1 MDKNVYEEGTLKY
14 YSFFKDSKEM
24 EEEQME
30 KELLPCDV
38 AVSLQIFGTKIK
50 ILVVK
55 ELLKGTKRF
64 SELNR
69 AIPCTQKVLNI
80 LIYVNWKKIKS
91 YLAKSTL
98 QSPLKVE
105 YSLTEIGKTIEPI
118 INLMNKW
125 GAYYRN
131 FIKSI

>member
-1 MDKNVYEEGTLKY
+1 
-14 YSFFKDSKEM
+14 
-24 EEEQME
+24 ME

-69 AIPCTQKVLNI
+69 AIPCTQKVLTSN
-80 LIYVNWKKIKS
+80 LRELEKIKS

-98 QSPLKVE
+98 
-105 YSLTEIGKTIEPI
+105 
-118 INLMNKW
+118 
-125 GAYYRN
+125 
-131 FIKSI
+131 

>member
-1 MDKNVYEEGTLKY
+1 
-14 YSFFKDSKEM
+14 
-24 EEEQME
+24 ME

-69 AIPCTQKVLNI
+69 AIPCTQKVLTSN
-80 LIYVNWKKIKS
+80 LRELEKDKIIS
-91 YLAKSTL
+91 R
-98 QSPLKVE
+98 KV
-105 YSLTEIGKTIEPI
+105 YAVVPP
-118 INLMNKW
+118 NRQNNRAYNKLDE
-125 GAYYRN
+125 
-131 FIKSI
+131 

>member
-1 MDKNVYEEGTLKY
+1 
-14 YSFFKDSKEM
+14 
-24 EEEQME
+24 ME

-38 AVSLQIFGTKIK
+38 AVSLQIFGTKTK

-69 AIPCTQKVLNI
+69 AIPCTQKVLTSN
-80 LIYVNWKKIKS
+80 LRELEKDKIISRKV
-91 YLAKSTL
+91 Y
-98 QSPLKVE
+98 PVIPPKVE

-131 FIKSI
+131 L

>member
-24 EEEQME
+24 EEEQYG

-69 AIPCTQKVLNI
+69 AIPCTQKVLTSN
-80 LIYVNWKKIKS
+80 LRELEKDKIISRKV
-91 YLAKSTL
+91 YAVV
-98 QSPLKVE
+98 PPKVE

-118 INLMNKW
+118 INLMSKW

-131 FIKSI
+131 L

>member
-1 MDKNVYEEGTLKY
+1 
-14 YSFFKDSKEM
+14 
-24 EEEQME
+24 ME

-69 AIPCTQKVLNI
+69 AIPCTQKVLTSN
-80 LIYVNWKKIKS
+80 LRELEKDKIIS
-91 YLAKSTL
+91 R
-98 QSPLKVE
+98 KV
-105 YSLTEIGKTIEPI
+105 YAVVPPKCGIFFDG
-118 INLMNKW
+118 NRQNNRAYNKLDE
-125 GAYYRN
+125 
-131 FIKSI
+131 

>member
-1 MDKNVYEEGTLKY
+1 LG
-14 YSFFKDSKEM
+14 
-24 EEEQME
+24 
-30 KELLPCDV
+30 
-38 AVSLQIFGTKIK
+38 
-50 ILVVK
+50 LVVK

-69 AIPCTQKVLNI
+69 AIPCTQKVLTSN
-80 LIYVNWKKIKS
+80 LRELEKDKIISRKV
-91 YLAKSTL
+91 YAVV
-98 QSPLKVE
+98 PPKVE

-131 FIKSI
+131 L

>member
-1 MDKNVYEEGTLKY
+1 
-14 YSFFKDSKEM
+14 
-24 EEEQME
+24 ME

-69 AIPCTQKVLNI
+69 AIPCTQKVLTAQLRDMEANG
-80 LIYVNWKKIKS
+80 LVHREVYAEV
-91 YLAKSTL
+91 
-98 QSPLKVE
+98 PPRVE

-131 FIKSI
+131 L

>member
-1 MDKNVYEEGTLKY
+1 
-14 YSFFKDSKEM
+14 
-24 EEEQME
+24 ME

-69 AIPCTQKVLNI
+69 AIPCTQKVLTSN
-80 LIYVNWKKIKS
+80 LRELEKDKIISRKEV
-91 YLAKSTL
+91 YAEV
-98 QSPLKVE
+98 PPRVE

-131 FIKSI
+131 L

>member
-24 EEEQME
+24 EEEQYG
-30 KELLPCDV
+30 LLPCDV

-69 AIPCTQKVLNI
+69 AIPCTQKVLTSN
-80 LIYVNWKKIKS
+80 LRELEKDKIISRKV
-91 YLAKSTL
+91 YAVV
-98 QSPLKVE
+98 PPKVE

-131 FIKSI
+131 L